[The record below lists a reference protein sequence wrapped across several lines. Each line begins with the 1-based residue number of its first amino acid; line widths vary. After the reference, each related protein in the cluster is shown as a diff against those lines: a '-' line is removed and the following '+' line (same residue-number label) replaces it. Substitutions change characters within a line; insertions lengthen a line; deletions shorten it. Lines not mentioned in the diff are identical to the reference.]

1 MADNVTFL
9 TKQINAY
16 KTDIDHIKAMMSKTL
31 DSAEEQK
38 LRSEK
43 IKYTNEMMNYIQLLD
58 QFKAS

>member
-1 MADNVTFL
+1 MADNVAFL
-9 TKQINAY
+9 TNKINAY
-16 KTDIDHIKAMMSKTL
+16 KTDIDHIKSMMGKVL

>member
-1 MADNVTFL
+1 MADNVAFL
-9 TKQINAY
+9 TKKIDVY
-16 KTDIDHIKAMMSKTL
+16 KTDIDHIKAMMGKTL

-43 IKYTNEMMNYIQLLD
+43 VKYTNEMMNYIQLLD